1 MRKLLLATTLAL
13 AAGAAQAEELGLYA
27 GAGITRS
34 DIDNVFDAGPKINAT
49 AWKAILGFRPPGPFA
64 IEANYLD
71 LGSQT
76 QHFAGLGNTHTDA
89 KAFAAYAVG
98 FLPLPVPIIDLYG
111 KLGAARWQLDGNAT
125 NPNLFAVSDR
135 GTDFAWG
142 VGAQAHFGRI
152 AARLEY
158 EQFDMRNT
166 DGVKVYT
173 LGATYTFL

>member
-1 MRKLLLATTLAL
+1 MRKLLLTTTLAL
-13 AAGAAQAEELGLYA
+13 VAGAAQAEDLGLYA
-27 GAGITRS
+27 GAGITRPQ
-34 DIDNVFDAGPKINAT
+34 IDNVFDAGPKMNGT

-76 QHFAGLGNTHTDA
+76 RQFAGLGSTHTDA

-111 KLGAARWQLDGNAT
+111 KLGAARWQLDSTAT

-135 GTDFAWG
+135 GTNFAWG
-142 VGAQAHFGRI
+142 IGGQAHFGRI
-152 AARLEY
+152 AARFEY